1 MKTNDFYEE
10 KKWQTQGHPLNGV
23 RPMIY
28 GGGYLEA
35 YTSYCFKRSDIWFL
49 GEAVTLASVI
59 GSRQLVI

>member
-1 MKTNDFYEE
+1 M
-10 KKWQTQGHPLNGV
+10 
-23 RPMIY
+23 

-59 GSRQLVI
+59 RSRQLVI